1 MGLVYDESG
10 KGDFASV
17 RIDQMDGTKNFLKH
31 YGNKLYLSFLAK
43 NGTQQERW
51 QAEKEL
57 KIAERKMAF
66 WEKHPRYEPLTA
78 RQGMERLNKEWRG
91 A

>member
-1 MGLVYDESG
+1 MALIYDESV
-10 KGDFASV
+10 KGNIGDL

-31 YGNKLYLSFLAK
+31 YGNKLYLSFIAK
-43 NGTQQERW
+43 NGTQVERW

-57 KIAERKMAF
+57 KIAERKMSF

-78 RQGMERLNKEWRG
+78 RRGMEELNKQWRG